1 MEIDVLLGLQWGDEG
16 KGKIGDY
23 LAPKYQMVARFQGGP
38 NAGHTLKFGGK
49 KFVLHT
55 IPSGIFR
62 DNLQNLI
69 GNGVVIDPITFVKEL
84 QELTAVGVTFEN
96 RLFVAKKAHLIL
108 PTHRMLDAASELAK
122 GKEKI
127 GSTLRGIGP
136 AYMDKT
142 GRNGLRIGDILSP
155 DFIDRY
161 NSLKQ
166 KHLKLL
172 AQFPELPFDLDGEE
186 LKWMEAIKDVKKLQF
201 VDCEYFISEA
211 LAAGKR
217 ILAEGAQGTMLDID
231 FGTYPF
237 VTSSNTITAGVCTG
251 LGVSPQ
257 KIKEVYGITK
267 AYCTRV
273 GSGPFPTEL
282 HDETGEKLRAEGA
295 EFGATTG
302 RPRRCGWLDVPQL
315 KYAIMLNGV
324 TQLIVTKMDV
334 LSAFSD
340 FAIGTKYKSEDGSL
354 SQNLPFDIND
364 DTFSVSYENIHGWKV
379 PLDEVTDWNNL
390 PQEATDYLIK
400 LEKEL
405 NVPVTMVSVG
415 PGREQLIVK

>member
-1 MEIDVLLGLQWGDEG
+1 
-16 KGKIGDY
+16 
-23 LAPKYQMVARFQGGP
+23 
-38 NAGHTLKFGGK
+38 
-49 KFVLHT
+49 
-55 IPSGIFR
+55 
-62 DNLQNLI
+62 
-69 GNGVVIDPITFVKEL
+69 VVIDPITFVKEL

-142 GRNGLRIGDILSP
+142 GRNGLRVGDILSP

-172 AQFPELPFDLDGEE
+172 AQFPELPFNLDGEE

-340 FAIGTKYKSEDGSL
+340 FAIGTNYKSEDGSL

-364 DTFSVSYENIHGWKV
+364 DTFSVSYENIPGWKV

-405 NVPVTMVSVG
+405 NVPITMVSVG